1 METMTVTRALTTLK
15 NLDKR
20 INKTI
25 VNGCFVT
32 YKVGDKAERCSASA
46 DFQSAM
52 DLITYRD
59 KVKKA
64 IMKSN
69 SVNTIQ
75 IGKTVYTIQEAIDA
89 KNSIDYR
96 KTLLQELRN
105 QARNVIDTV
114 EDINED
120 VQRRLDRHI
129 ESILGS
135 DSKNKDNEVEQI
147 SKAFLKR
154 NNAEVIDEI
163 DIVKK
168 IETMENEIDEF
179 ENEIDLCLSEKNSQ
193 TYIEV

>member
-20 INKTI
+20 INKSI
-25 VNGCFVT
+25 SNGCFVT
-32 YKVGDKAERCSASA
+32 YKIGDKVERCSAAS

-69 SVNTIQ
+69 SINTIQ

-96 KTLLQELRN
+96 KSLLKELRH

-154 NNAEVIDEI
+154 NNAEIIDDI

-168 IETMENEIDEF
+168 IEIMEDEIDEF

>member
-1 METMTVTRALTTLK
+1 MTIFELVFLGTAGSIPTEDRNLSAIAL
-15 NLDKR
+15 KR
-20 INKTI
+20 KRE
-25 VNGCFVT
+25 VFL
-32 YKVGDKAERCSASA
+32 
-46 DFQSAM
+46 F
-52 DLITYRD
+52 
-59 KVKKA
+59 
-64 IMKSN
+64 
-69 SVNTIQ
+69 
-75 IGKTVYTIQEAIDA
+75 DA
-89 KNSIDYR
+89 G
-96 KTLLQELRN
+96 
-105 QARNVIDTV
+105 
-114 EDINED
+114 ED

-135 DSKNKDNEVEQI
+135 DSKSKDNEVEQI